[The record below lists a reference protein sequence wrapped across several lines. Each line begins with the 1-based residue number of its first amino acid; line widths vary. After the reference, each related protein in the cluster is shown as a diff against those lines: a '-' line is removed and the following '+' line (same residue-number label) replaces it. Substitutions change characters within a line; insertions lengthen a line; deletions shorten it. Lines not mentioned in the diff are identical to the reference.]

1 MKTIFSV
8 NLTENNEIE
17 EINFKKSNNYA
28 ISRPLI
34 NQLKR
39 IKTIKNLFLYQT
51 QMQDISWV
59 NL

>member
-17 EINFKKSNNYA
+17 EINFKKPNNYA

-34 NQLKR
+34 NHLKR

-51 QMQDISWV
+51 QMQDIS
-59 NL
+59 